1 MGDISESHYNF
12 YPEDR
17 ETRFGTMEDVKSFRV
32 YFDGWEKDIFRTY
45 FGSFSITRKFGK
57 NTSLALMASA
67 FHTNEQERYDIQ
79 GQYWLTQ
86 TETSENL
93 GVGTYMEHARNYLKA
108 TVKSFKLALA
118 HKAGRHDIEAG
129 LK

>member
-1 MGDISESHYNF
+1 MG
-12 YPEDR
+12 
-17 ETRFGTMEDVKSFRV
+17 
-32 YFDGWEKDIFRTY
+32 KDIFRTY

-67 FHTNEQERYDIQ
+67 FHTDEQEKYDIQ

-108 TVKSFKLALA
+108 TVKSVKMALT
-118 HKAGRHDIEAG
+118 HKAGKHDIMPA
-129 LK
+129 